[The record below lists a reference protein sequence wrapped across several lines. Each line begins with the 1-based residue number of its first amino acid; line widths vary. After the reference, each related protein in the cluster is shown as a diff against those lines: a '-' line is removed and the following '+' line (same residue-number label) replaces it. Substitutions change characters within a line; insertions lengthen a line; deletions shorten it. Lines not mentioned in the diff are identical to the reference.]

1 MNFGTKKQSAI
12 NEDGSVV
19 SIVED
24 VFKGEVTKSFHQYFI
39 RIKVDDSQGETAE
52 YLKFTDKLRELRDTK
67 RIYVDADDRQTI
79 PAFMIHYPKKDI
91 DGSYFVI
98 LNWCELMVKSA

>member
-1 MNFGTKKQSAI
+1 MNFGTKKTGAASK
-12 NEDGSVV
+12 DGSVV

-24 VFKGEVTKSFHQYFI
+24 VFKGEVTKSFHQYSI
-39 RIKVDDSQGETAE
+39 RVKVENSQGETAE
-52 YLKFTDKLRELRDTK
+52 YLKFTDKLRELRDSK
-67 RIYVDADDRQTI
+67 RIYVDVDDRQTI